1 MTPAEEERQRQDL
14 QRQFAG
20 NRRLAHQV
28 LFKHRHALNTPAFH
42 YGMIDD
48 FHSPHTRV
56 VVEGFRDS
64 AKSTV
69 AEEAMVVGALMREF
83 KYAIVV
89 GANYERA
96 KERLEVIKNE
106 FDINPYIEELFG
118 KQQGETW
125 GAGKIV
131 TASGVCIQAVGI
143 GMSIRG
149 LRHLDSRPDFAL
161 LDDIENEETVKE
173 VSFRDATMRWL
184 YRTFIP
190 ALSKHPAARIRF
202 LGNRLDDDA
211 VLVRISRDPAWK
223 HRQYPIMEQ
232 TTAADGQERYDLP
245 PGRWRPLWPEK
256 FPLVDIA
263 KMRAEYERLGLL
275 HEFNCEYMC
284 QADDPAARIFH
295 AGYFKNVNTVRTWQA
310 VYAAYDPARTVGQKS
325 AMTGVAVFSWVGS
338 RLVVWRGDARL
349 WLPDEIVGD
358 ILNVDSQWG
367 PVEIGVEATG
377 LEEFIMQP
385 LRHAALQRRVL
396 LPVRRLVPP
405 RGKDS
410 FIRGLQPFFK
420 SGEVDFVDVPSDARA
435 QFLSFPT
442 GRKDFPNAL
451 AYALMMKPGQPV
463 YSDFG
468 SDHVQPD
475 LLRTQDPFYL
485 ILNATSQFTTAV
497 LAQVSSGQA
506 RVHADWVR
514 EGPPGECIVDLASTA
529 RLEAGAAVRPLVPPL
544 RPGLHDVVGLST
556 ALRACQLRERTGGPI
571 LTGREHLRSM
581 LTQRRRG
588 EPMIL
593 LGGSSRWTLNAF
605 SSGYCYGVDKR
616 GQLSTEPVDG
626 PYRVLMEGLES
637 FAAVLQ
643 MGGDDEDERNIRYAY
658 DASGRR
664 YKTILATG
672 ESAERELKVP

>member
-1 MTPAEEERQRQDL
+1 MTPSEEERQRQDL

-20 NRRLAHQV
+20 NRKLAHQV
-28 LFKHRHALNTPAFH
+28 LFKHRHALKTPAFH

-211 VLVRISRDPAWK
+211 VLVRISRDPAWR
-223 HRQYPIMEQ
+223 HRQYPIMQQCPE
-232 TTAADGQERYDLP
+232 GIERYDLP
-245 PGRWRPLWPEK
+245 PGHWQPLWPEK
-256 FPLVDIA
+256 FPLTDIA
-263 KMRAEYERLGLL
+263 RMRAEYERLGLL

-295 AGYFKNVNTVRTWQA
+295 AGYFKNTAQVRTWQA

-325 AMTGVAVFSWVGS
+325 AMTGVAVFSWVGR

-349 WLPDEIVGD
+349 WLPDEIVED
-358 ILNVDSQWG
+358 ILNVDERWG
-367 PVEIGVEATG
+367 PVELGVEATG

-385 LRHAALQRRVL
+385 LRHRALVRRQL
-396 LPVRRLVPP
+396 LPLRRLVPP

-410 FIRGLQPFFK
+410 FIRSLQPFFK
-420 SGEVDFVDVPSDARA
+420 AGEVEFVDVPTEARS

-468 SDHVQPD
+468 SDHVQSD
-475 LLRTQDPFYL
+475 LLRTADPYYL
-485 ILNATSQFTTAV
+485 VLNATSQFTTAILV
-497 LAQVSSGQA
+497 QVSSGQA

-514 EGPPGECIVDLASTA
+514 EGPPGECIADLASAA
-529 RLEAGAAVRPLVPPL
+529 RLEAGAAIRPLVPPL

-556 ALRACQLRERTGGPI
+556 ALRACQLRERTGGAI
-571 LTGREHLRSM
+571 LTGREHLRTM

-588 EPMIL
+588 EPMVL

-616 GQLSTEPVDG
+616 GQLTAEPVDG
-626 PYRVLMEGLES
+626 PYKVLMEGMES

-643 MGGDDEDERNIRYAY
+643 MGGGDEDERNVRYAY

-672 ESAERELKVP
+672 EPAERELKVP